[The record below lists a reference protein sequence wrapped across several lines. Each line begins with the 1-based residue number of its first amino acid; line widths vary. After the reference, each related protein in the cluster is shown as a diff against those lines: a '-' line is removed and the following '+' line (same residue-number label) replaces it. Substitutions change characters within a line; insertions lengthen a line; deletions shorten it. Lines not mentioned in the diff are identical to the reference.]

1 MKQRERYRDEII
13 KVLLTSETEEEDF
26 NVKFI

>member
-13 KVLLTSETEEEDF
+13 KVLLTSKTEEEDF